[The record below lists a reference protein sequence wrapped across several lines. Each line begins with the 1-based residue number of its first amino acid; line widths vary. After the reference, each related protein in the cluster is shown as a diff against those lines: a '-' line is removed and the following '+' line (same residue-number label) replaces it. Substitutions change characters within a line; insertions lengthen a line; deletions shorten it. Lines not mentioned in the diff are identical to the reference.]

1 MKKTIICLLISF
13 LAIKVIAQ
21 KKNNAKEQTLL
32 WKISGNGLKKDSYL
46 FGTIHMLCAA
56 DAILSENLNK
66 AISSSDELYL
76 ELDLDNLSEMFDGF
90 SNMQMKSDTT
100 LADLL
105 SIEDY
110 EKVKTYFEANSSLIP
125 FSMLESFK
133 PFITASTMTQQETLC
148 EEIVSMEQ
156 MIMAKAEENGK
167 KISGMETV
175 KDQLEV
181 FDKIPYRL
189 QAALL
194 VQYIDSLLL
203 GKSSM
208 QEYMDLMEAYK
219 NQDLDKFEAITK
231 KVEFGMNDF
240 TDLILFNRNRK
251 WVEKLKTLLPLKS
264 MVIAVG
270 AGHLPGENGLIN
282 LLKKS
287 GYVLTPVDN
296 RILLRKL

>member
-46 FGTIHMLCAA
+46 FGTIHMLCAV
-56 DAILSENLNK
+56 DAVLSENLNK
-66 AISSSDELYL
+66 AIKSSDEVYL

-110 EKVKTYFEANSSLIP
+110 EKVKKYFETNSSLIP

-133 PFITASTMTQQETLC
+133 PFITASTMTQQETPC

-156 MIMAKAEENGK
+156 IIMVKAEENGK
-167 KISGMETV
+167 KISGMETI

-189 QAALL
+189 QATLL

-203 GKSSM
+203 GKTSM
-208 QEYMDLMEAYK
+208 KEYEELMEAYK

-251 WVEKLKTLLPLKS
+251 WVEKLKTLLPQKS

-282 LLKKS
+282 LLKQS